1 VSARHFENGG
11 TVARAPEENHMLK
24 RGTVLV
30 ASIALV
36 LAACGGSDESAAPAP
51 AAGADCAVE
60 SLPLFASG
68 TLTVATGSEVY
79 PPWMFD
85 NDPAG
90 GEGFENG
97 LVYALAA
104 EMGFE
109 ADQVVWVGTEF
120 FEAIAPGAKDYD
132 FNLQQY
138 SITAERQEV
147 VTFSLPYYEPDKA
160 VIALPGSPVVSATSF
175 DELRT
180 ANWGA
185 TIGTTDLDYLENVIG
200 ITDVA
205 VFNDQAAVFLA
216 LSAGVIDA
224 TVAAIP
230 TALFVTA
237 VQAPDTS
244 IVALLPK
251 DANDNGLG
259 LLFEKDSPLVPCVDA
274 ALERL
279 FAAGTVDALVR
290 QYLLPAEDIA
300 YITE

>member
-1 VSARHFENGG
+1 
-11 TVARAPEENHMLK
+11 MLK
-24 RGTVLV
+24 RGSVLI
-30 ASIALV
+30 ASVALV
-36 LAACGGSDESAAPAP
+36 VAACGGSDEPAAPAP
-51 AAGADCAVE
+51 APAPGAPQADACAVE
-60 SLPLFASG
+60 NLSLFSAG
-68 TLTVATGSEVY
+68 QLTVATGSEVY
-79 PPWMFD
+79 PPWMMD

-104 EMGFE
+104 EMGFD

-120 FEAIAPGAKDYD
+120 FEAIAPGSKDYD
-132 FNLQQY
+132 FNIQQY
-138 SITAERQEV
+138 SITEERQAV
-147 VTFSLPYYEPDKA
+147 VSFSLPYYEPDKA
-160 VIALPGSPVVSATSF
+160 VIALPTSPVLSATSF
-175 DELRT
+175 ADLRA

-200 ITDVA
+200 IDDVA

-216 LSAGVIDA
+216 LAAGVIDA

-237 VQAPDTS
+237 VQAPDTD

-251 DANDNGLG
+251 DEFDNGLG
-259 LLFEKDSPLVPCVDA
+259 MLFEQGSPLIPCVDA

>member
-1 VSARHFENGG
+1 
-11 TVARAPEENHMLK
+11 MLK
-24 RGTVLV
+24 RGTVLLAGV
-30 ASIALV
+30 ALV
-36 LAACGGSDESAAPAP
+36 LAACGGADEPAAPTPAPAP
-51 AAGADCAVE
+51 EAPQADACDVGN
-60 SLPLFASG
+60 LPLFAAG
-68 TLTVATGSEVY
+68 QLTVATGNEVY

-85 NDPAG
+85 NDPSG
-90 GEGFENG
+90 GEGFENA

-109 ADQVVWVGTEF
+109 ADQVSWVGTEF

-132 FNLQQY
+132 FNIQQY
-138 SITAERQEV
+138 SITEERKQAV
-147 VTFSLPYYEPDKA
+147 SFSLPYYEPDKA
-160 VIALPGSPVVSATSF
+160 VIALPSSPVLSATSF
-175 DELRT
+175 ADLRN

-200 ITDVA
+200 VPVENIA
-205 VFNDQAAVFLA
+205 VFNDQATVFLA
-216 LSAGVIDA
+216 LSAGEIDA

-237 VQAPDTS
+237 VQAPTTD

-259 LLFEKDSPLVPCVDA
+259 MLFAQGSPLIPCVDA

-290 QYLLPAEDIA
+290 EYLLPAEDIA

>member
-1 VSARHFENGG
+1 VKDMR
-11 TVARAPEENHMLK
+11 RAAA
-24 RGTVLV
+24 LV
-30 ASIALV
+30 AGLALV
-36 LAACGGSDESAAPAP
+36 LAACGGSDDAAAPT
-51 AAGADCAVE
+51 GGGTCAVE
-60 SLPLFASG
+60 DLALYAPG
-68 TLTVATGSEVY
+68 VLTVATGSEVY
-79 PPWMFD
+79 PPWMLN

-90 GEGFENG
+90 GEGFENA

-109 ADQVVWVGTEF
+109 ADQVTWVGTEF
-120 FEAIAPGAKDYD
+120 FDAIAPGAKEYD
-132 FNLQQY
+132 FNIQQY

-147 VTFSLPYYEPDKA
+147 VSFSKPYYEPDKA
-160 VIALPGSPVVSATSF
+160 IIALPGSAVTAASSF
-175 DELRT
+175 AELRT

-200 ITDVA
+200 VTNVA
-205 VFNDQAAVFLA
+205 VYNDQAAVFLA
-216 LSAGVIDA
+216 LSAGQIDA

-251 DANDNGLG
+251 DVNDNGLG
-259 LLFEKDSPLVPCVDA
+259 MLFTKDSALIPCVDA
-274 ALERL
+274 ALDRL

-290 QYLLPAEDIA
+290 QYLLPAEDIP